1 MIYNLSE
8 TPIVFNSFPDVLMS
22 PSEPYSV
29 GEQPGK
35 GVYACEECG
44 SHVTV
49 REDSDELPSCN
60 ICDNDD
66 EVEYIQIS

>member
-1 MIYNLSE
+1 
-8 TPIVFNSFPDVLMS
+8 MS

>member
-1 MIYNLSE
+1 
-8 TPIVFNSFPDVLMS
+8 MS
-22 PSEPYSV
+22 PDEPYCV

-49 REDSDELPSCN
+49 RDDGDELPSCK
-60 ICDNDD
+60 ICEDD
-66 EVEYIQIS
+66 SEVEYIRIS